1 MKIHMFSKVT
11 LMSDRQKNVH
21 EIRNLQGNANN
32 YLNEILPH
40 PRYNG
45 GNF

>member
-11 LMSDRQKNVH
+11 LVDKKKVH
-21 EIRNLQGNANN
+21 EIRNLQGNTNK